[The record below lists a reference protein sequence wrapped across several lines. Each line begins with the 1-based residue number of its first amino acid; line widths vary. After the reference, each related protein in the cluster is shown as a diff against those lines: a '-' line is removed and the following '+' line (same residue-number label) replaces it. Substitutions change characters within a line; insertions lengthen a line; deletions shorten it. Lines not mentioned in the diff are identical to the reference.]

1 MTAAGYIVGIDLG
14 TSNCAVAYCQLGGAQ
29 GRQIVDFPVQQLHRP
44 GELTAQA
51 LLPSVL
57 YLPAENEFSAE
68 AMKLPWPSAGQA
80 DAPLVGEVAR
90 FLSARIAGRAIAS
103 AKSWLLHQHVDRQAP
118 ILPWSAGE
126 DVKKRSPVSAQAE
139 LLKHIASAWNHAF
152 PAHPLSAQQVMLTIP
167 ASFDESARALTLQ
180 AARIAGFALERLVL
194 VEEPQAAFYD
204 FVGRRERTLKAEL
217 DDVKLAL
224 VVDVGGGTTDF
235 SLVQIGVLPEGV
247 ALRRLAVG
255 DHILLGG
262 DNMDATVA
270 KLIEAQFGS
279 GRVLSEG
286 EWAQAQA
293 IGRQA
298 KEVLLADE
306 APAQFRTAFRSGG
319 SRLVAGSVNLT
330 LERDD
335 ICRTLEEG
343 FFPLVSLNEA
353 PVRRSKIGTSQLTLP
368 YAEDPAIT
376 RHLVAFLQRHAEA
389 SFEALRQGKPQQ
401 TTNNVPRPDA
411 LLLNGGVFRAPRLV
425 KRLIEVV
432 SRLWPEQPPVP
443 LLKTES
449 LDLAVARGAV
459 YAGLAR
465 NKLGYRISGGAARAV
480 YAVVAGR
487 KGDEQQ
493 GVCVIPRGL
502 EEGEMV
508 RVRTPTFKLALGLPV
523 QFRLFTTTSDVLD
536 RPGDIVKFDP
546 ALHAMLPALH
556 TVIAG
561 EKGGQK
567 EVQLECQL
575 SEVGTLALSCVSGVE
590 QFRLEF
596 ELRGAVVSESPTVV
610 AAMPLRFADAALE
623 VERVFGVKPMPV
635 GPKDVKNLFRTL
647 EKQLGPRQH
656 WTLPVLRQLWTQLL
670 AGASKRRRSAEHERV
685 MFQLLGYCLRPGMGY
700 PLDGW
705 RCQQTF
711 ALFAPLLTFHAEV
724 QVWAEFWVL
733 FRRIALG
740 LSGEAQRQMWAYL
753 KPHLVR
759 QLGPEQPASK
769 AKGVVPLA
777 LEEMVRCTASLEAM
791 DASEKSVFG
800 DLMLRRMSQG
810 GTAGG
815 PWAWA
820 LGRAGARVMVGS
832 HNEQSV
838 AVSVVEPWVEALL
851 KVDNGKHPGALFA
864 LFQMTRLTGD
874 RSKDVSGTTRAAV
887 RQALQE
893 KAAPAGWIAALD
905 EVVTLSAADE
915 ARSIGDE
922 LPIGLTL
929 AG

>member
-1 MTAAGYIVGIDLG
+1 VTAAGYIVGIDLG

-29 GRQIVDFPVQQLHRP
+29 GRQIIDFPVQQLQRP
-44 GELTAQA
+44 GELTVQA

-57 YLPAENEFSAE
+57 YLPSDNEFSPSAT
-68 AMKLPWPSAGQA
+68 ALPWTAQGDTEALLAGEA
-80 DAPLVGEVAR
+80 AR
-90 FLSARIAGRAIAS
+90 FLSGRIAGRAIAS

-118 ILPWSAGE
+118 ILPWSAGD
-126 DVKKRSPVSAQAE
+126 DVKKRSPVDAQAA
-139 LLKHIASAWNHAF
+139 LLRHIASAWNHAF
-152 PAHPLSAQQVMLTIP
+152 PSHPLASQQVMLTIP

-180 AARIAGFALERLVL
+180 AARDAGFALDRLVL

-204 FVGRRERTLKAEL
+204 FISRRERTLKAEL

-235 SLVQIGVLPEGV
+235 SLVQVGVLPEGV

-262 DNMDATVA
+262 DNMDATIA
-270 KLIEAQFGS
+270 KLIEAQLGAAKT
-279 GRVLSEG
+279 LSEA

-298 KEVLLADE
+298 KEALLADE
-306 APAQFRTAFRSGG
+306 APKQFRTAFRSAG

-335 ICRTLEEG
+335 ICRSLEEG
-343 FFPLVSLNEA
+343 FFPFVSLNDA
-353 PVRRSKIGTSQLTLP
+353 LVRRTKIGTSQLTLP

-376 RHLVAFLQRHAEA
+376 RHLVAFLQRHAPA
-389 SFEALRQGKPQQ
+389 SFEALRQGKAQQ
-401 TTNNVPRPDA
+401 TSGQVPRPDA

-425 KRLIEVV
+425 KRLTEVV
-432 SRLWPEQPPVP
+432 SRLWPERPPVP

-465 NKLGYRISGGAARAV
+465 QKLGYRISGGAARAV

-487 KGDEQQ
+487 KGDEPQ

-523 QFRLFTTTSDVLD
+523 QFRLFTTTADVLD
-536 RPGDIVKFDP
+536 KPGDIVRFDS

-575 SEVGTLALSCVSGVE
+575 SEVGTLALSCVSGSE

-596 ELRGAVVSESPTVV
+596 ELRGAAVSESPTVV
-610 AAMPLRFADAALE
+610 AAMPLRFSDAVLE
-623 VERVFGVKPMPV
+623 IERVFGVKPMPV

-685 MFQLLGYCLRPGMGY
+685 LFQLMGYCLRPGMGY

-705 RCQQTF
+705 RCEQTF
-711 ALFAPLLTFHAEV
+711 SLFAALVTFHTEV

-740 LSGEAQRQMWAYL
+740 LSKDAQQQIWVYL

-759 QLGPEQPASK
+759 QLGPVQPASK
-769 AKGVVPLA
+769 VKGVMPLA
-777 LEEMVRCTASLEAM
+777 LEEMVRCAASLEAI
-791 DASEKSVFG
+791 DATEKKALG
-800 DLMLRRMSQG
+800 DLILQRMSQP
-810 GTAGG
+810 GTVGG

-820 LGRAGARVMVGS
+820 LGRVGARLMVGS

-838 AVSVVEPWVEALL
+838 AASVVEPWVQALL
-851 KVDNGKHPGALFA
+851 EVDCSKHPAAPFA
-864 LFQMTRLTGD
+864 LFQMNRLTGD
-874 RSKDVSGTTRAAV
+874 RSKDVSPTTRAAV
-887 RQALQE
+887 RRALQQRR
-893 KAAPAGWIAALD
+893 PAG
-905 EVVTLSAADE
+905 
-915 ARSIGDE
+915 
-922 LPIGLTL
+922 
-929 AG
+929 